1 MIHFDKYEIINTQKK
16 WVNGKRTKETEVTE
30 KITSEQFI
38 TGNSLMNL
46 VDNVNHV
53 WNRIDTKKIT
63 IKIIMEEY

>member
-30 KITSEQFI
+30 RITSEQFI